1 MVSELMK
8 KKIKST
14 AIFLIIVFIGFMTSL
29 SAVKSENPFGAL
41 NPNNPFSEVSSP
53 FGSLNPNNPF
63 SEVSSPFGKFNP
75 NNPFSEGD
83 LSILGIPG
91 LGN

>member
-1 MVSELMK
+1 MRYLLISL
-8 KKIKST
+8 IG
-14 AIFLIIVFIGFMTSL
+14 LIIITAA
-29 SAVKSENPFGAL
+29 SAESPFGAL

-53 FGSLNPNNPF
+53 FGSLNPDNPF
-63 SEVSSPFGKFNP
+63 SEVSSPFGAFNP
-75 NNPFSEGD
+75 DNPFSEGD

>member
-1 MVSELMK
+1 MIRVLS
-8 KKIKST
+8 I
-14 AIFLIIVFIGFMTSL
+14 IFLSVILFQ
-29 SAVKSENPFGAL
+29 KSVLAE
-41 NPNNPFSEVSSP
+41 SP

-63 SEVSSPFGKFNP
+63 SEVSSPTGKFNPNNPFSEVSSPTGKFNP

>member
-1 MVSELMK
+1 MT
-8 KKIKST
+8 KILSV
-14 AIFLIIVFIGFMTSL
+14 IFLSIILFQKTTLAES
-29 SAVKSENPFGAL
+29 PFGSL

-63 SEVSSPFGKFNP
+63 SE
-75 NNPFSEGD
+75 GD

>member
-1 MVSELMK
+1 MV
-8 KKIKST
+8 KILSI
-14 AIFLIIVFIGFMTSL
+14 IFLSIIFFQKTVLAES
-29 SAVKSENPFGAL
+29 PFGSL

-63 SEVSSPFGKFNP
+63 SEISSPTGKFNP

>member
-1 MVSELMK
+1 MK
-8 KKIKST
+8 KLVIS
-14 AIFLIIVFIGFMTSL
+14 LIGFIIIT
-29 SAVKSENPFGAL
+29 GAYA
-41 NPNNPFSEVSSP
+41 ESP

-63 SEVSSPFGKFNP
+63 SEVSSPFGAFNP
-75 NNPFSEGD
+75 DNPFSEGD

>member
-1 MVSELMK
+1 MGK
-8 KKIKST
+8 FK
-14 AIFLIIVFIGFMTSL
+14 LIIYTAVILLMT
-29 SAVKSENPFGAL
+29 ATYTYSESPFGAL

-63 SEVSSPFGKFNP
+63 SEVSSPFGAFNP
-75 NNPFSEGD
+75 DNPFSEGD